1 MTRIIYDAAILKYI
15 SLFESLTGAK
25 VKDCIADDK
34 LIFIIEKGNMG
45 LAIGRNGSN
54 LKRVENVLK
63 KPLRIIEFDEDVDQF
78 IRNYSYPLKMIEVE
92 KEGNSVIIKG
102 KDTKTRAFLIGR
114 DRANLK
120 KMISI
125 VKRYFDIEDI
135 RVV

>member
-25 VKDCIADDK
+25 VKDCITDDR

-63 KPLRIIEFDEDVDQF
+63 KPLRIIEFDEDVEQF

-114 DRANLK
+114 DRVNLK

-125 VKRYFDIEDI
+125 VKRYFDVEDI